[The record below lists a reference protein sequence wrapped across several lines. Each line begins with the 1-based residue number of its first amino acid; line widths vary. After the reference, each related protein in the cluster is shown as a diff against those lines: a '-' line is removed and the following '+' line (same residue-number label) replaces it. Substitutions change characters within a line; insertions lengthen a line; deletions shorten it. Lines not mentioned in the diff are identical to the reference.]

1 MVLKNEEIDMV
12 FRSAVK
18 IFCVGLL
25 LLAMAGTAF
34 AASATPPA
42 NGVDA
47 VTGATFKNGKVT
59 AVPTMSVNDLQKK
72 LQTYQGKVVVLNI
85 FASWCPP
92 CRKEIPVLKELAQN
106 FSDDVVVVGISIDKS
121 AQALFT
127 FMDQNKFTYPV
138 FLGIDGLEKTMG
150 ISAIPQM
157 FMFNRSGQLYE
168 RWEGLQPKEALFKK
182 VEDLVKKK

>member
-1 MVLKNEEIDMV
+1 MV
-12 FRSAVK
+12 FRSVLK
-18 IFCVGLL
+18 ILCVGLL
-25 LLAMAGTAF
+25 VVTMAGTAF

-47 VTGATFKNGKVT
+47 VSGATFKNGKVT

-72 LQTYQGKVVVLNI
+72 LRTYEGKVVLLNI

-92 CRKEIPVLKELAQN
+92 CRKEIPVLKELAQSYGDN
-106 FSDDVVVVGISIDKS
+106 VVVLGVSIDKS
-121 AQALFT
+121 TQALYS
-127 FMDQNKFTYPV
+127 FMDQNKFNYPV
-138 FLGIDGLEKTMG
+138 FMAIDGLEQTMG

-168 RWEGLQPKEALFKK
+168 RWEGLLPKETLFKK
-182 VEDLVKKK
+182 VDDLVKKK